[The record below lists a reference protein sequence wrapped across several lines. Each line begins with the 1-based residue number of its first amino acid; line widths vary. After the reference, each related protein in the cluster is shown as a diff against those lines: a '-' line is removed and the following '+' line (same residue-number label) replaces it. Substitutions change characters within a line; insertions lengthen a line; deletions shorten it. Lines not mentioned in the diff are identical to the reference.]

1 MASAALIEP
10 FRWRRRMR
18 RRQFALNLLLSVLAF
33 AVLFV
38 FIERVAG
45 RAATLMLYPFFFA
58 YWLALMV
65 RRLHDQAR
73 SPLWLLALLIPLLGP
88 LLVGWLLLFARGTPG
103 DNQHG
108 DDPRTVGR
116 DYLQVRIDAT

>member
-10 FRWRRRMR
+10 FRWRGRLR
-18 RRQFALNLLLSVLAF
+18 RRRFALNLLLSALAF
-33 AVLFV
+33 VVLFV
-38 FIERVAG
+38 FIERVIG
-45 RAATLMLYPFFFA
+45 RGATLAIYPFFFA
-58 YWLALMV
+58 HWLALAV

-88 LLVGWLLLFARGTPG
+88 LLVAYLLLFARGTPG

-108 DDPRTVGR
+108 DDPRTLGR